1 MSGKTGLIAFK
12 HRLMSK
18 SNKTRQLNYFSVQ
31 ESTVEKVLRSI
42 INDTALEGVRI
53 NELAKSKAQSIIANA
68 MR

>member
-1 MSGKTGLIAFK
+1 
-12 HRLMSK
+12 
-18 SNKTRQLNYFSVQ
+18 
-31 ESTVEKVLRSI
+31 VLRSI